1 MKQEIIDKINR
12 LASQDEPFLFV
23 INYQADE
30 AFIRKLSDINPEEC
44 LFDFEGKGNFSH
56 TRKETWK
63 EEISETTWQI
73 EPPLYEDYEQSF
85 NIVKSNI
92 MAGNSYLTNL
102 TNRVPVSCNLS
113 LEEIFHRAKGKYKL
127 LLRRK
132 RTQAEDKAHLKEE
145 NIEEN
150 LTPFVCFSPETFVRI
165 KGGRIYSYPMKGTL
179 DASLPNAEKLLMED
193 RKEAA
198 EHATIVDLIRNDLSR
213 VAEDVRVDKY
223 RYVDVLHTNKGD
235 ILQTSSEIS
244 GRLPEDYP
252 HHLGEILDAQLPA
265 GSITGAPKDKTMQII
280 QEAEGYDRGFYTGI
294 MGIYDQGELNSAV
307 MIRFIE
313 EEETSPVDFEADG
326 EKNFKANEG
335 KKPKIV
341 FQGRRRHHFE
351 ERLPEGI
358 RGSDSE
364 NLPSDL
370 NPPFILEKIKEIMK
384 QQFVETIKIKNGKAL
399 ALPYHQARM
408 ERTIRRFFPTLASE
422 EIKLSSL
429 ISPKEEMNLYK
440 ARVVYDIQGVEAI
453 EYAPYKMKEIHSLK
467 VVEDDEIDYTYKST
481 DRSALNALVAQKDD
495 CDEIIIV
502 KNGLIT
508 DTSFTNLALFD
519 GNRWLTPK
527 HPLLQGTKRAQLL
540 EAGIILEADL
550 TLENLRK
557 AEKVSLFN
565 AMIDFGEREVTKI
578 FLPDQN

>member
-23 INYQADE
+23 INYQGDK
-30 AFIRKLSDINPEEC
+30 AFIRLLSDINPEEC
-44 LFDFEGKGNFSH
+44 LFDFEGRGNLSH
-56 TRKETWK
+56 VWKETLK
-63 EEISETTWQI
+63 EEIPEVTWQI
-73 EPPLYEDYEQSF
+73 TPPLYNDYERSF

-102 TNRVPVSCNLS
+102 TCRVPVSCNLP

-313 EEETSPVDFEADG
+313 EEEVFPSKTENRMNYEAIR
-326 EKNFKANEG
+326 KLYFKAGGGITSKSDCRKEYEEVIQ
-335 KKPKIV
+335 KIY
-341 FQGRRRHHFE
+341 
-351 ERLPEGI
+351 LP
-358 RGSDSE
+358 
-364 NLPSDL
+364 
-370 NPPFILEKIKEIMK
+370 F
-384 QQFVETIKIKNGKAL
+384 
-399 ALPYHQARM
+399 
-408 ERTIRRFFPTLASE
+408 
-422 EIKLSSL
+422 
-429 ISPKEEMNLYK
+429 
-440 ARVVYDIQGVEAI
+440 
-453 EYAPYKMKEIHSLK
+453 
-467 VVEDDEIDYTYKST
+467 
-481 DRSALNALVAQKDD
+481 
-495 CDEIIIV
+495 
-502 KNGLIT
+502 
-508 DTSFTNLALFD
+508 
-519 GNRWLTPK
+519 
-527 HPLLQGTKRAQLL
+527 
-540 EAGIILEADL
+540 
-550 TLENLRK
+550 
-557 AEKVSLFN
+557 
-565 AMIDFGEREVTKI
+565 
-578 FLPDQN
+578 

>member
-23 INYQADE
+23 INYQGDK
-30 AFIRKLSDINPEEC
+30 AFIRLLSDINPEEC
-44 LFDFEGKGNFSH
+44 LFDFEGRGNLSH
-56 TRKETWK
+56 VWKETLK
-63 EEISETTWQI
+63 EEIPEVTWQI
-73 EPPLYEDYEQSF
+73 TPPLYNDYERSF

-102 TNRVPVSCNLS
+102 TCRVPVSCNLP

-145 NIEEN
+145 LQNKDYLKEEAQNKAHLKEEPQNKAHLKEEKIEEN

-179 DASLPNAEKLLMED
+179 DASLPNAEKQLMED

-213 VAEDVRVDKY
+213 VAENVRVDKY
-223 RYVDVLHTNKGD
+223 RYIDVLHTNKGD

-280 QEAEGYDRGFYTGI
+280 QKAEGYDRGFYTGI

-313 EEETSPVDFEADG
+313 EEEVFPSKTENRMNYEAIR
-326 EKNFKANEG
+326 KLYFKAGGGITSKSDCRKEYEEVIQ
-335 KKPKIV
+335 KIY
-341 FQGRRRHHFE
+341 
-351 ERLPEGI
+351 LPI
-358 RGSDSE
+358 
-364 NLPSDL
+364 
-370 NPPFILEKIKEIMK
+370 
-384 QQFVETIKIKNGKAL
+384 
-399 ALPYHQARM
+399 
-408 ERTIRRFFPTLASE
+408 
-422 EIKLSSL
+422 
-429 ISPKEEMNLYK
+429 
-440 ARVVYDIQGVEAI
+440 
-453 EYAPYKMKEIHSLK
+453 
-467 VVEDDEIDYTYKST
+467 
-481 DRSALNALVAQKDD
+481 
-495 CDEIIIV
+495 
-502 KNGLIT
+502 
-508 DTSFTNLALFD
+508 
-519 GNRWLTPK
+519 
-527 HPLLQGTKRAQLL
+527 
-540 EAGIILEADL
+540 
-550 TLENLRK
+550 
-557 AEKVSLFN
+557 
-565 AMIDFGEREVTKI
+565 
-578 FLPDQN
+578 

>member
-23 INYQADE
+23 INYQGDK
-30 AFIRKLSDINPEEC
+30 AFIRLLSDINPEEC
-44 LFDFEGKGNFSH
+44 LFDFEGRGNFSH
-56 TRKETWK
+56 VWKETLKEEISEKETWK
-63 EEISETTWQI
+63 KETSEKEISETTWQI
-73 EPPLYEDYEQSF
+73 KPPLYEDYERSF

-102 TNRVPVSCNLS
+102 TCRVPVSCNLS
-113 LEEIFHRAKGKYKL
+113 LEDIFHRAKGKYKL

-223 RYVDVLHTNKGD
+223 RYIDVLHTNKGD

-313 EEETSPVDFEADG
+313 EETSPVDFEADG
-326 EKNFKANEG
+326 EKNFKAKEG
-335 KKPKIV
+335 KPSEGKEPKANRKLYFKAGGGITSKSDC
-341 FQGRRRHHFE
+341 RKEYE
-351 ERLPEGI
+351 EVIQKIYLP
-358 RGSDSE
+358 
-364 NLPSDL
+364 
-370 NPPFILEKIKEIMK
+370 F
-384 QQFVETIKIKNGKAL
+384 
-399 ALPYHQARM
+399 
-408 ERTIRRFFPTLASE
+408 
-422 EIKLSSL
+422 
-429 ISPKEEMNLYK
+429 
-440 ARVVYDIQGVEAI
+440 
-453 EYAPYKMKEIHSLK
+453 
-467 VVEDDEIDYTYKST
+467 
-481 DRSALNALVAQKDD
+481 
-495 CDEIIIV
+495 
-502 KNGLIT
+502 
-508 DTSFTNLALFD
+508 
-519 GNRWLTPK
+519 
-527 HPLLQGTKRAQLL
+527 
-540 EAGIILEADL
+540 
-550 TLENLRK
+550 
-557 AEKVSLFN
+557 
-565 AMIDFGEREVTKI
+565 
-578 FLPDQN
+578 

>member
-1 MKQEIIDKINR
+1 MKQEIIDKINQ

-23 INYQADE
+23 INYQGDK
-30 AFIRKLSDINPEEC
+30 AFIRLLSDINPEEC
-44 LFDFEGKGNFSH
+44 LFDFEGRGNLSH
-56 TRKETWK
+56 VWKETLKEEISEKETWK
-63 EEISETTWQI
+63 KETSEKEISETTWQI
-73 EPPLYEDYEQSF
+73 EPPLYEDYERSF

-102 TNRVPVSCNLS
+102 TCRVLVSCHLS

-132 RTQAEDKAHLKEE
+132 R
-145 NIEEN
+145 N

-179 DASLPNAEKLLMED
+179 DASLPNAEKQLMED

-223 RYVDVLHTNKGD
+223 RYIDVLHTNKGN

-313 EEETSPVDFEADG
+313 EETSPVDFETDG
-326 EKNFKANEG
+326 EKNFKAKEG
-335 KKPKIV
+335 K
-341 FQGRRRHHFE
+341 
-351 ERLPEGI
+351 
-358 RGSDSE
+358 
-364 NLPSDL
+364 
-370 NPPFILEKIKEIMK
+370 
-384 QQFVETIKIKNGKAL
+384 
-399 ALPYHQARM
+399 
-408 ERTIRRFFPTLASE
+408 ASE
-422 EIKLSSL
+422 GKEPKASRKLYFKAGGGITSKSDCR
-429 ISPKEEMNLYK
+429 KEYEE
-440 ARVVYDIQGVEAI
+440 VIQ
-453 EYAPYKMKEIHSLK
+453 
-467 VVEDDEIDYTYKST
+467 
-481 DRSALNALVAQKDD
+481 
-495 CDEIIIV
+495 
-502 KNGLIT
+502 
-508 DTSFTNLALFD
+508 
-519 GNRWLTPK
+519 
-527 HPLLQGTKRAQLL
+527 
-540 EAGIILEADL
+540 
-550 TLENLRK
+550 
-557 AEKVSLFN
+557 
-565 AMIDFGEREVTKI
+565 KI
-578 FLPDQN
+578 YLPF

>member
-23 INYQADE
+23 INYQGDK
-30 AFIRKLSDINPEEC
+30 AFIRLLSDINPEEC
-44 LFDFEGKGNFSH
+44 LFDFEGRGNFSH
-56 TRKETWK
+56 ARKETLKEEILKKETWK
-63 EEISETTWQI
+63 KETSEEEISETTWQI
-73 EPPLYEDYEQSF
+73 EPPFYEDYERSF

-102 TNRVPVSCNLS
+102 TCRVPVSCNLP

-132 RTQAEDKAHLKEE
+132 RTQAEDKAHLKEEAQNKDYLKEEPQNKAHLKEE

-179 DASLPNAEKLLMED
+179 DASLPNAEKQLMED
-193 RKEAA
+193 QKEAA

-223 RYVDVLHTNKGD
+223 RYIDVLHTNKGN

-313 EEETSPVDFEADG
+313 EETSPVDFEADG
-326 EKNFKANEG
+326 EKNFKASEG
-335 KKPKIV
+335 K
-341 FQGRRRHHFE
+341 E
-351 ERLPEGI
+351 DE
-358 RGSDSE
+358 
-364 NLPSDL
+364 
-370 NPPFILEKIKEIMK
+370 
-384 QQFVETIKIKNGKAL
+384 
-399 ALPYHQARM
+399 
-408 ERTIRRFFPTLASE
+408 ASE
-422 EIKLSSL
+422 GKRDEASRKLYFKAGGGITSKSDCRREY
-429 ISPKEEMNLYK
+429 EE
-440 ARVVYDIQGVEAI
+440 VIQ
-453 EYAPYKMKEIHSLK
+453 
-467 VVEDDEIDYTYKST
+467 
-481 DRSALNALVAQKDD
+481 
-495 CDEIIIV
+495 
-502 KNGLIT
+502 
-508 DTSFTNLALFD
+508 
-519 GNRWLTPK
+519 
-527 HPLLQGTKRAQLL
+527 
-540 EAGIILEADL
+540 
-550 TLENLRK
+550 
-557 AEKVSLFN
+557 
-565 AMIDFGEREVTKI
+565 KI
-578 FLPDQN
+578 YLPF

>member
-44 LFDFEGKGNFSH
+44 LFDFEGRGNWRENHS
-56 TRKETWK
+56 KEMGDSK
-63 EEISETTWQI
+63 RIYEEISKEISEKKFFKGTPLDSPISWQI
-73 EPPLYEDYEQSF
+73 TPLLYNDYERSF

-127 LLRRK
+127 LLRKK
-132 RTQAEDKAHLKEE
+132 RNQAEDKVQQKKEE
-145 NIEEN
+145 AQNIAYKKEDIIEEISN
-150 LTPFVCFSPETFVRI
+150 PFVCFSPETFVKI

-213 VAEDVRVDKY
+213 VAENVRVDKY

-280 QEAEGYDRGFYTGI
+280 HEAEGYDRGFYTGI

-313 EEETSPVDFEADG
+313 EETSPVDFEADG

-335 KKPKIV
+335 KKPKESRELYFKAGGGITSKSDC
-341 FQGRRRHHFE
+341 RREYE
-351 ERLPEGI
+351 EVIQKIYLPI
-358 RGSDSE
+358 
-364 NLPSDL
+364 
-370 NPPFILEKIKEIMK
+370 
-384 QQFVETIKIKNGKAL
+384 
-399 ALPYHQARM
+399 
-408 ERTIRRFFPTLASE
+408 
-422 EIKLSSL
+422 
-429 ISPKEEMNLYK
+429 
-440 ARVVYDIQGVEAI
+440 
-453 EYAPYKMKEIHSLK
+453 
-467 VVEDDEIDYTYKST
+467 
-481 DRSALNALVAQKDD
+481 
-495 CDEIIIV
+495 
-502 KNGLIT
+502 
-508 DTSFTNLALFD
+508 
-519 GNRWLTPK
+519 
-527 HPLLQGTKRAQLL
+527 
-540 EAGIILEADL
+540 
-550 TLENLRK
+550 
-557 AEKVSLFN
+557 
-565 AMIDFGEREVTKI
+565 
-578 FLPDQN
+578 

>member
-1 MKQEIIDKINR
+1 MKQEIIDKINQ
-12 LASQDEPFLFV
+12 LASQDEPFLFI
-23 INYQADE
+23 INYQGDK
-30 AFIRKLSDINPEEC
+30 AFIRLLSDINPEEC
-44 LFDFEGKGNFSH
+44 LFDFEGRGNLSH
-56 TRKETWK
+56 VWKETLKEETSEKEILK

-73 EPPLYEDYEQSF
+73 EPPLYEDYERSF

-102 TNRVPVSCNLS
+102 TCRVPVSCNLS

-145 NIEEN
+145 NTEEN

-179 DASLPNAEKLLMED
+179 DASLPNAEKQLMED

-223 RYVDVLHTNKGD
+223 RYIDVLHTNKGD

-313 EEETSPVDFEADG
+313 EETSPVDFETDG
-326 EKNFKANEG
+326 EKNFKAKEG
-335 KKPKIV
+335 K
-341 FQGRRRHHFE
+341 
-351 ERLPEGI
+351 
-358 RGSDSE
+358 
-364 NLPSDL
+364 
-370 NPPFILEKIKEIMK
+370 
-384 QQFVETIKIKNGKAL
+384 
-399 ALPYHQARM
+399 
-408 ERTIRRFFPTLASE
+408 ASE
-422 EIKLSSL
+422 GKE
-429 ISPKEEMNLYK
+429 PKASRELYFKAGGGITSKSDCQREYEE
-440 ARVVYDIQGVEAI
+440 VIQ
-453 EYAPYKMKEIHSLK
+453 
-467 VVEDDEIDYTYKST
+467 
-481 DRSALNALVAQKDD
+481 
-495 CDEIIIV
+495 
-502 KNGLIT
+502 
-508 DTSFTNLALFD
+508 
-519 GNRWLTPK
+519 
-527 HPLLQGTKRAQLL
+527 
-540 EAGIILEADL
+540 
-550 TLENLRK
+550 
-557 AEKVSLFN
+557 
-565 AMIDFGEREVTKI
+565 KI
-578 FLPDQN
+578 YLPF

>member
-23 INYQADE
+23 INYQGDK
-30 AFIRKLSDINPEEC
+30 AFIRLLSDINPEEC
-44 LFDFEGKGNFSH
+44 LFDFEGRGNLSH
-56 TRKETWK
+56 VWKETLK
-63 EEISETTWQI
+63 EEIPEVTWQI
-73 EPPLYEDYEQSF
+73 TPPLYNDYERSF

-102 TNRVPVSCNLS
+102 TCRVPVSCNLP

-132 RTQAEDKAHLKEE
+132 RT
-145 NIEEN
+145 

-198 EHATIVDLIRNDLSR
+198 EHATIVDLIRNNLSQ

-223 RYVDVLHTNKGD
+223 RYIDVLHTNKGN

-280 QEAEGYDRGFYTGI
+280 HEAEGYDRGFYTGI

-313 EEETSPVDFEADG
+313 EETSPVDFEADG
-326 EKNFKANEG
+326 KKNFKASEG
-335 KKPKIV
+335 KGDEASRKLYFKAGGGITSKSDCRKEYEEVIQKIY
-341 FQGRRRHHFE
+341 
-351 ERLPEGI
+351 LP
-358 RGSDSE
+358 
-364 NLPSDL
+364 
-370 NPPFILEKIKEIMK
+370 F
-384 QQFVETIKIKNGKAL
+384 
-399 ALPYHQARM
+399 
-408 ERTIRRFFPTLASE
+408 
-422 EIKLSSL
+422 
-429 ISPKEEMNLYK
+429 
-440 ARVVYDIQGVEAI
+440 
-453 EYAPYKMKEIHSLK
+453 
-467 VVEDDEIDYTYKST
+467 
-481 DRSALNALVAQKDD
+481 
-495 CDEIIIV
+495 
-502 KNGLIT
+502 
-508 DTSFTNLALFD
+508 
-519 GNRWLTPK
+519 
-527 HPLLQGTKRAQLL
+527 
-540 EAGIILEADL
+540 
-550 TLENLRK
+550 
-557 AEKVSLFN
+557 
-565 AMIDFGEREVTKI
+565 
-578 FLPDQN
+578 

>member
-1 MKQEIIDKINR
+1 MKQEIIDKINQ

-23 INYQADE
+23 INYQGDK
-30 AFIRKLSDINPEEC
+30 AFIRLLSDINPEEC
-44 LFDFEGKGNFSH
+44 LFDFEGRGNFSH
-56 TRKETWK
+56 ARKETWKEEISEEETWK

-73 EPPLYEDYEQSF
+73 EPPLYEDYERSF

-102 TNRVPVSCNLS
+102 TCRVPVSCNLS
-113 LEEIFHRAKGKYKL
+113 LEDIFHRAKGKYKL

-132 RTQAEDKAHLKEE
+132 RTQAEDKAHLKEEAQNKAHLKEE

-179 DASLPNAEKLLMED
+179 DASLPDAEKQLMED

-213 VAEDVRVDKY
+213 VAENVRVDKY
-223 RYVDVLHTNKGD
+223 RYIDVLHTNKGD

-313 EEETSPVDFEADG
+313 EETSPVDFETDG
-326 EKNFKANEG
+326 EKNFKAKEG
-335 KKPKIV
+335 K
-341 FQGRRRHHFE
+341 
-351 ERLPEGI
+351 
-358 RGSDSE
+358 
-364 NLPSDL
+364 
-370 NPPFILEKIKEIMK
+370 
-384 QQFVETIKIKNGKAL
+384 
-399 ALPYHQARM
+399 
-408 ERTIRRFFPTLASE
+408 ASE
-422 EIKLSSL
+422 GKEPKANRKLYFKAGGGITSKSDCR
-429 ISPKEEMNLYK
+429 KEYEE
-440 ARVVYDIQGVEAI
+440 VIQ
-453 EYAPYKMKEIHSLK
+453 
-467 VVEDDEIDYTYKST
+467 
-481 DRSALNALVAQKDD
+481 
-495 CDEIIIV
+495 
-502 KNGLIT
+502 
-508 DTSFTNLALFD
+508 
-519 GNRWLTPK
+519 
-527 HPLLQGTKRAQLL
+527 
-540 EAGIILEADL
+540 
-550 TLENLRK
+550 
-557 AEKVSLFN
+557 
-565 AMIDFGEREVTKI
+565 KI
-578 FLPDQN
+578 YLPF